1 MKDKRNKTVILLI
14 IIMTVFATLVNA
26 QNIGDY
32 TGVLSQ
38 KTSFEPTKISVEKT
52 RYIGITYITAA
63 DSVLMKNCGIILR
76 RDLDFSPYF
85 EIVLFDKFF
94 LKHLELETMT
104 ISAWKW
110 LGTKYLVKL
119 ETEFPRNNI
128 RLRYRLFD
136 VDTKKEIHK
145 GTFEAKKS
153 EYRTAVHDLA
163 NDILKLLT
171 GDESIFRTQVVYVKK
186 IDDAKELFIADYDG
200 QNEFQLTDNKSINI
214 SPAFSPDGKY
224 VYFTSYM
231 DGDPKIYKLKLSN
244 NSVEL
249 LAEFPGLNIAPA
261 VSPDGKTIACVL
273 SKDGNSEL
281 YLLNKNGRIK
291 TRLSQSWAIESSPTW
306 SPDGKS
312 IAFSSDRTGAPQ
324 IYIMDADGKNM
335 RRLTFVGSYND
346 SPNWSPKGDKITY
359 VSRAGQ
365 FTVCTIDTT
374 GRNHQVLAIYGNNE
388 NPHYSP
394 DGNHIIFSST
404 RLGPQEIYT
413 MDLFGNNQRRLTVR
427 GGMSNPAWA
436 PFD

>member
-1 MKDKRNKTVILLI
+1 MKYKIVLLLLMI
-14 IIMTVFATLVNA
+14 IAIFSTLPLA
-26 QNIGDY
+26 QNVGDY
-32 TGVLSQ
+32 QGKLSS
-38 KTSFEPTKISVEKT
+38 KSTFEPTKISVEKT
-52 RYIGITYITAA
+52 RYIGITYITAS

-110 LGTKYLVKL
+110 LGTKYLIKL
-119 ETEFPRNNI
+119 ETEFPRSNI
-128 RLRYRLFD
+128 RLRYRMFD
-136 VDTKKEIHK
+136 VNTKREIKK
-145 GTFEAKKS
+145 GTFEAKKT
-153 EYRTAVHDLA
+153 EYRTAVHDMA
-163 NDILKLLT
+163 NEILKFLT
-171 GDESIFRTQVVYVKK
+171 GDKGIYRTKIVYVKK
-186 IDDAKELFIADYDG
+186 IDDSKELFIADYDG

-214 SPAFSPDGKY
+214 SPAFSPDNKY
-224 VYFTSYM
+224 VYYTSYV
-231 DGDPKIYKLKLSN
+231 DGDPKIYKLKLKD

-249 LAEFPGLNIAPA
+249 LAEFPGLNVAPA
-261 VSPDGKTIACVL
+261 VSPDGKTIACIL
-273 SKDGNSEL
+273 SRDGNSEL

-291 TRLSQSWAIESSPTW
+291 KRLTKSWSIESSPTW
-306 SPDGKS
+306 SPDSKS
-312 IAFSSDRTGAPQ
+312 IAFSSDRTGSPQ
-324 IYIMDADGKNM
+324 IYIMDADGENV

-346 SPNWSPKGDKITY
+346 SPNWSPKGDKITF

-365 FTVCTIDTT
+365 FTICTIDTT
-374 GRNHQVLAIYGNNE
+374 GRNHQVLATYGNNE

-394 DGNHIIFSST
+394 DGNHIIFSSS

>member
-1 MKDKRNKTVILLI
+1 MKNRILIQLI
-14 IIMTVFATLVNA
+14 VLTIAFSTMVSA
-26 QNIGDY
+26 QKIGDY
-32 TGVLSQ
+32 HGVLSQ
-38 KTSFEPTKISVEKT
+38 KTTFEPTKISVEEA
-52 RYIGITYITAA
+52 RYIGINYITAS
-63 DSVLMKNCGIILR
+63 DSILMKNCGTILR
-76 RDLDFSPYF
+76 RDLDFSPFF

-136 VDTKKEIHK
+136 VDTKKEIEK

-153 EYRTAVHDLA
+153 EYRTAVHDMA
-163 NDILKLLT
+163 NEILKFLT
-171 GDESIFRTQVVYVKK
+171 GDKGIYRTKVVYVKK
-186 IDDAKELFIADYDG
+186 IDDSKELFIADYDG
-200 QNEFQLTDNKSINI
+200 QNEFQLTDNRSINI

-224 VYFTSYM
+224 IYFTSYM
-231 DGDPKIYKLKLSN
+231 DGDPKIYRLKLKD
-244 NSVEL
+244 NSAEL
-249 LAEFPGLNIAPA
+249 FAGFPGLNIAPA
-261 VSPDGKTIACVL
+261 VSPDGRTIACVL
-273 SKDGNSEL
+273 SKDGNSEI
-281 YLLNKNGRIK
+281 YLLNENGRIK
-291 TRLSQSWAIESSPTW
+291 KRLTHSRAIESSPTW

-312 IAFSSDRTGAPQ
+312 IAFSSDRTGSPQ

-346 SPNWSPKGDKITY
+346 SPDWSPRGDKIVY
-359 VSRAGQ
+359 VSRAGR
-365 FTVCTIDTT
+365 FTICTIDTT

-404 RLGPQEIYT
+404 RLGPREIYT

-436 PFD
+436 PFDR